1 MQRILRAAARQGA
14 ASGLERVQMH
24 EVAKESGVA
33 IATLYRYFPS
43 KMLLFTAVMQSQID
57 RIRDLAPP
65 PSADNDPVG
74 AVTDLL
80 LEATRQMLGS
90 PLLAHAMMLS
100 NNAALHATE
109 AEAGQTTA
117 SFTQLLLRTA
127 QREAPSARDH
137 QLARLVEQAWYGVLT
152 SALNQHTSHDQVEDD
167 LRVTCQLLLAEWSTT

>member
-1 MQRILRAAARQGA
+1 MQ
-14 ASGLERVQMH
+14 

-43 KMLLFTAVMQSQID
+43 KMHLFTAVMQNQID
-57 RIRDLAPP
+57 RIGDLAPGR
-65 PSADNDPVG
+65 ADQDPVA

-80 LEATRQMLGS
+80 LEATRQMLSS

-100 NNAALHATE
+100 NNATLHATE

-127 QREAPSARDH
+127 HQEAPTPRDH

-152 SALNQHTSHDQVEDD
+152 SALNQHTTPHDQVEDD
-167 LRVTCQLLLAEWSTT
+167 LRVTCSLLLAEWSTT